1 MGARE
6 ALAEALAGELDMDLT
21 PEFLAATDRV
31 LISIILRESDDPTW
45 LPGWLPLTGE
55 DGRWVPTW

>member
-31 LISIILRESDDPTW
+31 LIRLYMSGYIVAA
-45 LPGWLPLTGE
+45 GE
-55 DGRWVPTW
+55 YPEAAEVEPA